1 MLIEVEHLQKRF
13 ENGTMP
19 LRDVSCQI
27 SEGEVISILGPSGTG
42 KSTFLNLLNRL
53 DQPSGGK
60 ILFEGQ
66 DILAKNY
73 DCNALRRRMGTVFQ
87 SFNLFSHLTIVENLM
102 LGPTRLLKKNRQAAY
117 DKALE
122 LLDTV
127 GLSDKASSY
136 PAELSGG
143 QQQRAAIV
151 RAMAMDPKVLL
162 FDEPTSSLD
171 PTMVGE
177 VLNVIRNLAQ
187 TGMTMLIVT
196 HEMSFARNVSS
207 RIFYMDEGII
217 YEDGTPEQIF
227 EAPLKEK
234 TLQFIHRLKAYNRHI
249 NFGSLDFEGLH
260 TEIMRFIV
268 RNMISPVLAHRME
281 VLFEELCVQIVLFG
295 LKPAGGVDFSFLYS
309 EEENSVEMDIT
320 WKGDRQNPLTQADPI
335 PLALVKANTEELQYT
350 CTEGTN
356 QIRTVIFG
364 NTHDGV

>member
-13 ENGTMP
+13 EDGNMP
-19 LRDVSCQI
+19 LRDVSCRI
-27 SEGEVISILGPSGTG
+27 EEGEVISILGPSGTG

-53 DQPSGGK
+53 DQPTGGK

-66 DILAKNY
+66 DILASNY
-73 DCNALRRRMGTVFQ
+73 DCNALRRKMGTVFQ

-102 LGPTRLLKKNRQAAY
+102 LAPTRLLKKDRQTAY
-117 DKALE
+117 DRALE

-127 GLSDKASSY
+127 GLSDKAYSY
-136 PAELSGG
+136 PSELSGG
-143 QQQRAAIV
+143 QQQRVAIV

-162 FDEPTSSLD
+162 FDEPTSALD

-177 VLNVIRNLAQ
+177 VLSVIRNLARS
-187 TGMTMLIVT
+187 GMTMLIVT

-217 YEDGTPEQIF
+217 YEDGPPEQIF
-227 EAPLKEK
+227 GAPLKEK
-234 TLQFIHRLKAYNRHI
+234 TRQFIHRLKSYSRHI
-249 NFGSLDFEGLH
+249 DFSSLDFEGVH
-260 TEIMRFIV
+260 TEIMRFVV

-309 EEENSVEMDIT
+309 EEENSVEMEVAWT
-320 WKGDRQNPLTQADPI
+320 GDREDALAQADPI
-335 PLALVKANTEELQYT
+335 SLALVQANTENLQISY
-350 CTEGTN
+350 EGGTN
-356 QIRTVIFG
+356 QIRTIL
-364 NTHDGV
+364 